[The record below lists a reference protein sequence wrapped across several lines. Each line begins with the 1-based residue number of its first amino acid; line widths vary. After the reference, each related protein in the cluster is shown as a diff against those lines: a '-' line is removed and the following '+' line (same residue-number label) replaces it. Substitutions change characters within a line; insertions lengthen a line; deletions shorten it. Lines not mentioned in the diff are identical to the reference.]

1 MIKNTGKAHPT
12 MSRQNAGN
20 MPRNQSECSSSH
32 DNSTRRLAPTRP
44 SSTDPQVSPPSTP
57 TPSER
62 RPEMPMNSKSLR
74 QMENQLSTLRQARRA
89 LDAEEGTELS
99 LLSPSPPP
107 YTSTTR
113 SNATQQTPNP
123 TPNPPP
129 NRTSSPTPNPTPSPT
144 SNGVQSVALTVTV
157 PAQPAQRRKNRITR
171 RETCACIVIIVF
183 ILAGV
188 ITAAVI
194 IMRHQNKLAEELEE
208 TDR

>member
-1 MIKNTGKAHPT
+1 MIKNTSKVYPT
-12 MSRQNAGN
+12 MSLQNAGK
-20 MPRNQSECSSSH
+20 MPRNQSERSSSH
-32 DNSTRRLAPTRP
+32 DDSTRLLAPTRP

-62 RPEMPMNSKSLR
+62 RPEMPMNSKSLI
-74 QMENQLSTLRQARRA
+74 QMENQLSALRQARRA

-99 LLSPSPPP
+99 LLSPSPRP
-107 YTSTTR
+107 YTRTTR
-113 SNATQQTPNP
+113 SNATQQTPNQ
-123 TPNPPP
+123 
-129 NRTSSPTPNPTPSPT
+129 TPNPTPSPT

-157 PAQPAQRRKNRITR
+157 PAQPAQRHKNRITR
-171 RETCACIVIIVF
+171 CETWACIVIIVF
-183 ILAGV
+183 ILSGL